1 MAALYK
7 LQGSV
12 SLVAHFAA
20 MVDSEGRAVYGSDL
34 AQFLSFSTGTGADLN
49 DCDMLYD
56 DTISFSASQAA
67 SDAIDLRAL
76 AQAGNTM
83 VMVRVKMIILAYV
96 EGEGTAFFDRGATN
110 GYTGISADGHSVSKN
125 QRFTVLCPTVQTGSG
140 DKTIATSETAGA
152 TVSARIIIIGASA

>member
-12 SLVAHFAA
+12 ALTAHFAA
-20 MVDSEGRAVYGSDL
+20 MVDSEGRAVYNGDI
-34 AQFLSFSTGTGADLN
+34 AKFVSFSTGSGADID
-49 DCDMLYD
+49 DCDMLYVD
-56 DTISFSASQAA
+56 RLDLTASQAA

-76 AQAGNTM
+76 SQGGNAQ
-83 VMVRVKMIILAYV
+83 VMARVKMVILYHI
-96 EGEGTAFFDRGATN
+96 EGEGAAFIDRGATN

-125 QRFTVLCPTVQTGSG
+125 QPFTVLCPTVQTGSG

-152 TVSARIIIIGASA
+152 SVSVGVLLIGSSA